1 MIQIRNRKTR
11 SRPTESGQSL
21 VEFVGFVTALLII
34 LGGVLEI
41 GRAYF
46 AYVAIENGAGEGALF
61 AAYHPTWID
70 DTVSGGEQPEFENIV
85 YRTTHESPS
94 GIVDW
99 SLARVSVDQPSPL
112 EVGQPITV
120 SVTYSHSLL
129 TPFINIISDDG
140 ILPLRAQATQLILKL
155 DEE

>member
-1 MIQIRNRKTR
+1 MRCDARWKR
-11 SRPTESGQSL
+11 RTESGQSL
-21 VEFVGFVTALLII
+21 VEFVGFVTVLLII

-70 DTVSGGEQPEFENIV
+70 GSVSEGDQPEFENIV

-99 SLARVSVDQPSPL
+99 SLARVTVEQPATL
-112 EVGQPITV
+112 AVGQPITV
-120 SVTYSHSLL
+120 SVTYSHTLL
-129 TPFINIISDDG
+129 TPFIDIVSDDG
-140 ILPLRAQATQLILKL
+140 MLPLRASATQLILML
-155 DEE
+155 DE

>member
-1 MIQIRNRKTR
+1 VNDIQSAASTR
-11 SRPTESGQSL
+11 GSESGQSL
-21 VEFVGFVTALLII
+21 VEFVGFVTVLLII

-70 DTVSGGEQPEFENIV
+70 QSLSDGDQPEFENII

-99 SLARVSVDQPSPL
+99 SLARVTVEQPPTL
-112 EVGQPITV
+112 AVGQPITV
-120 SVTYSHSLL
+120 SVTYSHTLL
-129 TPFINIISDDG
+129 TPFINIVSDDG
-140 ILPLRAQATQLILKL
+140 ILPLRARATQLILML
-155 DEE
+155 DE

>member
-1 MIQIRNRKTR
+1 MRNDTR
-11 SRPTESGQSL
+11 RETRTQSGQSL
-21 VEFVGFVTALLII
+21 VEFVGFVTVLLII

-70 DTVSGGEQPEFENIV
+70 DATSEGDQPEFENIV
-85 YRTTHESPS
+85 YRATHESPS

-99 SLARVSVDQPSPL
+99 SLARVTVEQPATL
-112 EVGQPITV
+112 AVGQPITV
-120 SVTYSHSLL
+120 SVTYSHTLL
-129 TPFINIISDDG
+129 TPFIDIVSDNR
-140 ILPLRAQATQLILKL
+140 ILPLRASATQLILIL

>member
-1 MIQIRNRKTR
+1 MQR
-11 SRPTESGQSL
+11 TERGQSL
-21 VEFVGFVTALLII
+21 VEFVGFVTVLLII

-70 DTVSGGEQPEFENIV
+70 ATLSEGDQPEFENIV

-99 SLARVSVDQPSPL
+99 NRARVTVQQPMTL
-112 EVGQPITV
+112 TVGAPITV
-120 SVTYSHSLL
+120 SVIYSHSLL
-129 TPFINIISDDG
+129 TPFINIVSQDG
-140 ILPLRAQATQLILKL
+140 VLPLRASATNVILRM
-155 DEE
+155 DD

>member
-1 MIQIRNRKTR
+1 MKNPGAGHTR
-11 SRPTESGQSL
+11 RSESGQSL
-21 VEFVGFVTALLII
+21 VEFIGFATVLLII

-46 AYVAIENGAGEGALF
+46 AYVAIENGAGEGALY

-70 DTVSGGEQPEFENIV
+70 ADSSEGQQPQFENII

-99 SLARVSVDQPSPL
+99 NLARVIVEQPATL
-112 EVGQPITV
+112 AVGEPITV
-120 SVTYSHSLL
+120 SVIYSHTLM
-129 TPFINIISDDG
+129 TPFITILSDDG
-140 ILPLRAQATQLILKL
+140 ILPLRAQAIHLIIRL
-155 DEE
+155 DE